1 LDKLQDH
8 LNRLWSGIIEK
19 QVIDLFNHFILF
31 EIKVIDKGA
40 TTFHHLKFNSVKAL
54 YYLNDQPPYEPEED
68 DYLELTSITFE
79 KERTKEMKVSSTSK
93 EYSHLTSKPNFLL
106 EIWGR
111 ELLIEASSVEI
122 NGNLFEVGFAT

>member
-1 LDKLQDH
+1 MDKLQDY

-40 TTFHHLKFNSVKAL
+40 TTFHQLKFNNVKAL

-79 KERTKEMKVSSTSK
+79 KERTKEIKVSSTSK
-93 EYSHLTSKPNFLL
+93 EYSHLTSKPNFY
-106 EIWGR
+106 
-111 ELLIEASSVEI
+111 
-122 NGNLFEVGFAT
+122 